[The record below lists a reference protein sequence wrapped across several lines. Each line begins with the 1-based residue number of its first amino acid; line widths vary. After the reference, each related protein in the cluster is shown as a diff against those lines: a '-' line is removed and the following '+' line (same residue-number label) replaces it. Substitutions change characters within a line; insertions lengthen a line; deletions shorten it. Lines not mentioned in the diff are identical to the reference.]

1 MASNKKKI
9 NIPISSL
16 SSEEVYALLDD
27 IDNDYEEEIDNL
39 MTNLWTGQLLRIQ
52 KVIFQKQYVKKILTT
67 KPIEAVV

>member
-39 MTNLWTGQLLRIQ
+39 MTNLWTGHLLRIQ
-52 KVIFQKQYVKKILTT
+52 KVIFQKQ
-67 KPIEAVV
+67 

>member
-52 KVIFQKQYVKKILTT
+52 KVIFQKQ
-67 KPIEAVV
+67 

>member
-39 MTNLWTGQLLRIQ
+39 MTNLWTAQLLRIQ
-52 KVIFQKQYVKKILTT
+52 KVIFQKQ
-67 KPIEAVV
+67 

>member
-16 SSEEVYALLDD
+16 SSEEVYALLDN

-52 KVIFQKQYVKKILTT
+52 KVIFQKQ
-67 KPIEAVV
+67 